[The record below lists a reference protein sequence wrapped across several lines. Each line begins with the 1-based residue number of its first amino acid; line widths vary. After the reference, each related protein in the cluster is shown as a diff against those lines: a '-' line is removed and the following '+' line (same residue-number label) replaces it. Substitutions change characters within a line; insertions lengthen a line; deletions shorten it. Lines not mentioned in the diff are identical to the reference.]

1 MARYATDLG
10 IGDYIVFQDT
20 DDYAFSQDSVFLANM
35 AKLSPSDAVLDLG
48 CGSGILSTLAL
59 VKKHVKKAV
68 GIELQP
74 RVADMARDSAI
85 QNGLQDKFEVIC
97 ADVKDIRSILK
108 AEGFDKVLCNPPYFT
123 NSGNSGQKSVDNSG
137 QKSVPD
143 EENDALNINAK
154 TEKSVSRTEST
165 ATLDDFVKGASYA
178 LRFGGDAWF
187 VIKADRMASLI
198 YSLKSCNLEPK
209 EATLIYPKPTSDVDV
224 VIIKARKGAKE
235 GLKISPFFVTDDN
248 GEYTDKYKETY
259 A

>member
-85 QNGLQDKFEVIC
+85 QNGLQDKYEVIC

-108 AEGFDKVLCNPPYFT
+108 AESFDKVLCNPPYFT
-123 NSGNSGQKSVDNSG
+123 NSGNSGQKCVSV
-137 QKSVPD
+137 
-143 EENDALNINAK
+143 EENDTLNINVK

-198 YSLKSCNLEPK
+198 YSLKSYNLEPK

>member
-35 AKLSPSDAVLDLG
+35 AKLSSSDAVLDLG

-74 RVADMARDSAI
+74 RVANMARDSAI

-108 AEGFDKVLCNPPYFT
+108 AESFDKVLCNPPYFT
-123 NSGNSGQKSVDNSG
+123 NSGNSGQKSV
-137 QKSVPD
+137 SV
-143 EENDALNINAK
+143 EENDTLNVNAK
-154 TEKSVSRTEST
+154 TEKSVSRAEST

-198 YSLKSCNLEPK
+198 YSLKSYNLEPK

-235 GLKISPFFVTDDN
+235 GLKIYPFFVTDDN

>member
-85 QNGLQDKFEVIC
+85 QNVLQDKFEVIC

-108 AEGFDKVLCNPPYFT
+108 AESFDKVLCNPPYFT
-123 NSGNSGQKSVDNSG
+123 NSGNSGQKSVS
-137 QKSVPD
+137 D
-143 EENDALNINAK
+143 EENDTLNINAK
-154 TEKSVSRTEST
+154 TGKSISRTEST

-198 YSLKSCNLEPK
+198 YSLKSYNLEPK

>member
-85 QNGLQDKFEVIC
+85 QNGLQDKFDVIC

-108 AEGFDKVLCNPPYFT
+108 AESFDKVLCNPPYFT
-123 NSGNSGQKSVDNSG
+123 NSGNSGQKSVS
-137 QKSVPD
+137 D
-143 EENDALNINAK
+143 EENDALNVNAK
-154 TEKSVSRTEST
+154 TGKSVSRTEST

-198 YSLKSCNLEPK
+198 YSLKSYNLEPK

>member
-35 AKLSPSDAVLDLG
+35 AKLSPSDVVLDLG
-48 CGSGILSTLAL
+48 CGSGILATLAL
-59 VKKHVKKAV
+59 VKKRVKKAV

-74 RVADMARDSAI
+74 QVANMARDSVI
-85 QNGLQDKFEVIC
+85 RNGLQDKFNVIC

-108 AEGFDKVLCNPPYFT
+108 AESFDKVLCNPPYFT
-123 NSGNSGQKSVDNSG
+123 NAGNDSQKVVSDDKSHALDSGV
-137 QKSVPD
+137 
-143 EENDALNINAK
+143 K
-154 TEKSVSRTEST
+154 TDKSVSRTEST

-187 VIKADRMASLI
+187 VIKADRLASLI
-198 YSLKSCNLEPK
+198 YSLKSYNLEPK
-209 EATLIYPKPTSDVDV
+209 EATLVYPKPTSDVDV
-224 VIIKARKGAKE
+224 VVIKARKGAKE
-235 GLKISPFFVTDDN
+235 GLKISSFFVTDDK

>member
-108 AEGFDKVLCNPPYFT
+108 AESFDKVLCNPPYFT
-123 NSGNSGQKSVDNSG
+123 NSGNSGQKSV
-137 QKSVPD
+137 SV
-143 EENDALNINAK
+143 EENDTLNINAK

-198 YSLKSCNLEPK
+198 YSLKSYNLEPK

>member
-35 AKLSPSDAVLDLG
+35 AKLSSSDAVLDLG

-108 AEGFDKVLCNPPYFT
+108 AESFDKVLCNPPYFT
-123 NSGNSGQKSVDNSG
+123 NSGNSGQKSVSG
-137 QKSVPD
+137 
-143 EENDALNINAK
+143 EGNDALNINAK
-154 TEKSVSRTEST
+154 TGKSVSRTEST

-198 YSLKSCNLEPK
+198 YSLKSYNLEPK